1 MAEKVEYDL
10 TVNTESAKLNM
21 DSFALKIGAASAV
34 FGELVDI
41 AKNAFRSVNQFVQ
54 DSINDWA
61 DYELQVTNLNSV
73 LKATGGS
80 AGYTTGELQD
90 MASRLQETTMFG
102 DDLTISAMAML
113 ATFRN
118 IGHDVFP
125 QTIEAAQDMATVFG
139 MDLKSA
145 TMMIGKALND
155 PIESMGALRRAGV
168 QFTDEQEKMIKTLVE
183 SNDLLGAQKMIL
195 GEVEQQMGGAAKA
208 AGETL
213 RGQITQLTNAF
224 GDMKKGIGELVSGS
238 LGPLI
243 DGIKEVINLA
253 TKLISHEA
261 ALSQVQKKQ
270 NELST
275 MSIEVLRRY
284 AEALRG
290 EIQYLKSSIKND
302 ASGMLSAS
310 LGKDAENYGKLLE
323 KVMAEI
329 AVKEKEAERIA
340 KERLATQNSLVGSA
354 TKQKEIIASI
364 ITDVENIQAGN
375 FETIRKRLLGLPLEY
390 KEVMDLMMAGGY
402 ANFPGPEPAGIEK
415 GFLEPYL
422 TAGSTGKE
430 AAKDIYELSDAMKT
444 MNDEMIRA
452 TATGFVDSMKELGAS
467 AYDAG
472 LSIDDVGAALGQL
485 GLQILNSLPNMFLQ
499 AGLMAI
505 IGGNWPLGLALI
517 AMAGVSGFA
526 AGAANAAAGEETS
539 DTTSTTENNTVV
551 NIENNSGVKA
561 ETRETVLPDGTKVVD
576 VVIGK
581 VAQEMARG
589 SFDGVMKSRY
599 GMSYAGVR
607 R

>member
-1 MAEKVEYDL
+1 
-10 TVNTESAKLNM
+10 
-21 DSFALKIGAASAV
+21 
-34 FGELVDI
+34 
-41 AKNAFRSVNQFVQ
+41 
-54 DSINDWA
+54 
-61 DYELQVTNLNSV
+61 
-73 LKATGGS
+73 
-80 AGYTTGELQD
+80 
-90 MASRLQETTMFG
+90 
-102 DDLTISAMAML
+102 
-113 ATFRN
+113 
-118 IGHDVFP
+118 
-125 QTIEAAQDMATVFG
+125 
-139 MDLKSA
+139 
-145 TMMIGKALND
+145 
-155 PIESMGALRRAGV
+155 
-168 QFTDEQEKMIKTLVE
+168 
-183 SNDLLGAQKMIL
+183 
-195 GEVEQQMGGAAKA
+195 MGGAAKA

-213 RGQITQLTNAF
+213 RGQITQLNNAF
-224 GDMKKGIGELVSGS
+224 GDMKKAIGELLSGS

-243 DGIKEVINLA
+243 DGIKEIIQVG
-253 TKLISHEA
+253 TKLISDEA
-261 ALSQVQKKQ
+261 ALSLVKKKQ
-270 NELST
+270 NELDKE
-275 MSIEVLRRY
+275 SIENLKRY
-284 AEALRG
+284 EEALNDKIQKLENQLEDKTLKMYKNVYKKELEELSPLLLKVKD
-290 EIQYLKSSIKND
+290 EII
-302 ASGMLSAS
+302 
-310 LGKDAENYGKLLE
+310 
-323 KVMAEI
+323 I
-329 AVKEKEAERIA
+329 KEKEAERIA
-340 KERLATQNSLVGSA
+340 KERLATQESIGESA
-354 TKQKEIIASI
+354 TKQKETIASI
-364 ITDVENIQAGN
+364 ITGIENIQVGN

-390 KEVMDLMMAGGY
+390 KEVMDLTMAGGY

-415 GFLEPYL
+415 GFLEPYF

-430 AAKDIYELSDAMKT
+430 AAKDIYELSDAMKK

>member
-145 TMMIGKALND
+145 TMMLGKALND

-168 QFTDEQEKMIKTLVE
+168 QFTDEQEKMIKKLVE
-183 SNDLLGAQKMIL
+183 SNDMLGAQKMIL
-195 GEVEQQMGGAAKA
+195 GEVEKQMGGAARA

-213 RGQITQLTNAF
+213 RGQITQLTGAF
-224 GDMKKGIGELVSGS
+224 GDLKKTIGSMV
-238 LGPLI
+238 
-243 DGIKEVINLA
+243 
-253 TKLISHEA
+253 T
-261 ALSQVQKKQ
+261 
-270 NELST
+270 
-275 MSIEVLRRY
+275 
-284 AEALRG
+284 EALRPAIEALTEFLQWLDNAISRTNQLREMTRDYPYPKFG
-290 EIQYLKSSIKND
+290 APS
-302 ASGMLSAS
+302 
-310 LGKDAENYGKLLE
+310 
-323 KVMAEI
+323 
-329 AVKEKEAERIA
+329 KEALSKGGVGAEDISSLA
-340 KERLATQNSLVGSA
+340 PYWEAFTGKKTTQQPSKEE
-354 TKQKEIIASI
+354 KEIIASI
-364 ITDVENIQAGN
+364 ITSVENIQAGN